1 MVVFGLVREDLTKD
15 NNNQLYPYLV
25 EPKEAGRL
33 LGISRSQFLA
43 LDKSGRLGPQAVN
56 LGYGSQRQCR
66 RWITDELRR
75 WVASGCPPRQEWTKK
90 MKIN

>member
-1 MVVFGLVREDLTKD
+1 MDPG
-15 NNNQLYPYLV
+15 NNSNQLYPYLV

-43 LDKSGRLGPQAVN
+43 IDKSGRLGPQAVN

-66 RWITDELRR
+66 RWNTCELRN
-75 WVASGCPPRQEWTKK
+75 WANSGCPTRQEWAEK
-90 MKIN
+90 MKVN